1 MASRK
6 RFDLAWERRD
16 SIHEERGGVESEGC
30 GGGGGREEE
39 EMERVLVGTGG
50 GET

>member
-30 GGGGGREEE
+30 GGGGREAEE
-39 EMERVLVGTGG
+39 IGKVLLATGG